1 MTDNQENKYNMYES
15 TLAVLKANNTVWS
28 PIAPIG
34 ETITS
39 IEAKMKLVR
48 DYRQVQ
54 EKDTTGI
61 TINKHNIESNLVD
74 AMIKV
79 ISGLIAHAT
88 VTENPELLNSINYN
102 RNNLQ
107 RSRDNILYDKAQ
119 LIFNTA
125 TPLATELA
133 TYLVTQPD
141 IDAINT
147 LSSDYLTAI
156 PAKRAAVSASKTST
170 ANIKNTFKELD
181 NLFKG
186 KLDNLLIL
194 FQVPNSTFYNEY
206 KAARTIIDLGVRHET
221 EKTLISGTVE
231 NFETEFPINEAYV
244 WIVEKGIS
252 YTTGPD
258 GAFTL
263 DVGQAGTYTVK
274 VEKPGYITYTE
285 DPVTIAKNDEI
296 TLDIQLEPKQ

>member
-1 MTDNQENKYNMYES
+1 MTDIQENKTNMYES
-15 TLAVLKANNTVWS
+15 TLTILNANNAVWNA
-28 PIAPIG
+28 IAPIG
-34 ETITS
+34 ETITT
-39 IEAKMKLVR
+39 IEGKMKLIR
-48 DYRQVQ
+48 DYRQIQ

-61 TINKHNIESNLVD
+61 TVNKHNIEDNLIN

-88 VTENPELLNSINYN
+88 VTENPELLNSINYTPH
-102 RNNLQ
+102 NLKK
-107 RSRDNILYDKAQ
+107 SRDNILYDKAQ

-125 TPLATELA
+125 SPLATELA

-141 IDAINT
+141 IDSINS
-147 LSSDYLTAI
+147 LSTDYLTAI

-170 ANIKNTFKELD
+170 SNIKNTFREID
-181 NLFKG
+181 SLFKD

-194 FQVPNSTFYNEY
+194 FQVPNATFYQEY
-206 KAARTIIDLGVRHET
+206 KAARIIIDLGVRHET

-244 WIVEKGIS
+244 WIIEKGIS

-258 GAFTL
+258 GMFTL

-274 VEKPGYITYTE
+274 VEKLGYATYTE